1 MSPSKKKRIDLL
13 DGWRTVA
20 VLTMVVW
27 HVLWDM
33 TAMFGMLPSDFMR
46 RDNVQLT
53 RYFIV
58 FSFLLLSGISCHFS
72 RSNIRRGLQTAG
84 CAAVITL
91 VTYLIGDPAKF
102 GILHLFAAC
111 MLLYGWL
118 GKWFAK
124 IPDLWAGGLS
134 LGVFCVLWIWLDTF
148 RVGFDWLFPLG
159 FRSIYFY
166 SSDYY
171 PVLPWFFL
179 FLFGTVLGRRI
190 AADDGR
196 WKEIA
201 LPRAI
206 TWPGRHALLIY
217 MLHQPL
223 IVAVLTLVQKA
234 AA

>member
-27 HVLWDM
+27 HTLWDM
-33 TAMFGMLPSDFMR
+33 TDMFAMLPAGFMF
-46 RDNVQLT
+46 RDGVQLV

-58 FSFLLLSGISCHFS
+58 FSFLLLSGISCRFS
-72 RSNIRRGLQTAG
+72 RSNVRRGWETAG
-84 CAAVITL
+84 CAVVITV
-91 VTYLIGDPAKF
+91 VTYIIGDPAKF
-102 GILHLFAAC
+102 GILHLLACC

-118 GKWFAK
+118 GKWFEK
-124 IPDLWAGGLS
+124 LPDCWAAALS
-134 LGVFCVLWIWLDTF
+134 LGLFSVLFVWLDSF

-159 FRSIYFY
+159 IRSVYFY

-171 PVLPWFFL
+171 PLLPWVFL
-179 FLFGTVLGRRI
+179 FLFGTVLGRWV
-190 AADDGR
+190 AVDTGR

-201 LPRAI
+201 LPRAL
-206 TWPGRHALLIY
+206 TWPGRHAMLIY

-223 IVAVLTLVQKA
+223 IVAVLTVFQKIA
-234 AA
+234 A

>member
-124 IPDLWAGGLS
+124 IPPRSALESRRVS
-134 LGVFCVLWIWLDTF
+134 LGAHWVDS
-148 RVGFDWLFPLG
+148 RE
-159 FRSIYFY
+159 
-166 SSDYY
+166 SS
-171 PVLPWFFL
+171 LL
-179 FLFGTVLGRRI
+179 RRLERGR
-190 AADDGR
+190 
-196 WKEIA
+196 EIG
-201 LPRAI
+201 L
-206 TWPGRHALLIY
+206 
-217 MLHQPL
+217 
-223 IVAVLTLVQKA
+223 
-234 AA
+234 

>member
-13 DGWRTVA
+13 DLWRTAA
-20 VLTMVVW
+20 VVTMVVW
-27 HVLWDM
+27 HTLWDM
-33 TAMFGMLPSDFMR
+33 TAMFGMLPSGFMKQEG
-46 RDNVQLT
+46 VQLV

-58 FSFLLLSGISCHFS
+58 FSFLLLSGISCRFS
-72 RSNIRRGLQTAG
+72 RSNIRRGLQTAF
-84 CAAVITL
+84 CAVVVSL
-91 VTYLIGDPAKF
+91 VTTFLGDPAKF
-102 GILHLFAAC
+102 GILHLLACC

-118 GKWFAK
+118 GKWFEK
-124 IPDLWAGGLS
+124 LPDLWAAVLSGGI
-134 LGVFCVLWIWLDTF
+134 FCILWVWLDTF

-171 PVLPWFFL
+171 PILPWLFL
-179 FLFGTVLGRRI
+179 FLFGTVLGRRVLCS
-190 AADDGR
+190 DGR
-196 WKEIA
+196 WKSVTV
-201 LPRAI
+201 PRFL

-223 IVAVLTLVQKA
+223 IVAALTIVEKA

>member
-1 MSPSKKKRIDLL
+1 MSPNKKKRVELL
-13 DGWRTVA
+13 DLWRTVA

-33 TAMFGMLPSDFMR
+33 TAMFGMLPPDFMR

-58 FSFLLLSGISCHFS
+58 FSFLLLSGISCRFS
-72 RSNIRRGLQTAG
+72 RSNIRRGWQTAC
-84 CAAVITL
+84 CAMVISL
-91 VTYLIGDPAKF
+91 VTTIIGDPAKF
-102 GILHLFAAC
+102 GILHLFASC

-118 GKWFAK
+118 GKWFER
-124 IPDLWAGGLS
+124 IPDLWAAILS
-134 LGVFCVLWIWLDTF
+134 GSIFCVLWVWLDTF
-148 RVGFDWLFPLG
+148 RVSFDWLFPLG

-171 PVLPWFFL
+171 PVLPWVFL
-179 FLFGTVLGRRI
+179 FLFGTVLGRRV
-190 AADDGR
+190 AASDGA
-196 WKEIA
+196 WKSVSVPSV
-201 LPRAI
+201 L

-223 IVAVLTLVQKA
+223 IVLVLTIVQKA
-234 AA
+234 AG